1 MLPKFTCECKFLK
14 SVFVFCCGLLLFS
27 SRVFHSRPRAYKEE
41 YFANKITIFDPHV
54 SWRKS
59 DSFSNTFSKNFSQI
73 PANTHQKTESIV
85 TTTGRQRRHDTNAQR
100 FSPGRTSGRPAR
112 AGSPGEGGRE
122 GRREREREDRRV
134 SVVTDGRVRR

>member
-27 SRVFHSRPRAYKEE
+27 SRVFHSRPKAYKEE

-85 TTTGRQRRHDTNAQR
+85 TNAQR

-122 GRREREREDRRV
+122 REREDHRV

>member
-27 SRVFHSRPRAYKEE
+27 SRVSSRVFHSRPRAYKE

-85 TTTGRQRRHDTNAQR
+85 PTTGRQRRHDTNAQQ
-100 FSPGRTSGRPAR
+100 FSLQKFKGDGCHRWPREALGRCTQLIGWNF
-112 AGSPGEGGRE
+112 
-122 GRREREREDRRV
+122 
-134 SVVTDGRVRR
+134 